1 MKIEEKIKLSKE
13 YYLSNKTSCI
23 KERKENLIKLKN
35 LLLKYKSEF
44 NEAFKKDFNKCEFDV
59 FNTEFLLII
68 DECNYMIKNIN
79 KLTKIKRK
87 KTSIFNFPSKGYI
100 FPEPYGVVLIISPW
114 NYPLQLSFEPIF
126 GAIAAGNTVIL
137 KPSSYSKNVSMV
149 IEKLI
154 NEFNNFGLLNVLL
167 GGRDEITDLLNQR
180 FDYIFFTGSSNVGKI
195 VLEKASKHLTP
206 VSLELGGKSPCIVD
220 KDANI
225 NLAAKRI
232 VWGKFLNA
240 GETCVA
246 PDHILVQ
253 EEVKDEFIKH
263 VKKYIKEFYY
273 DEEGKLTENFPY
285 IINEKHLN
293 RVLRLIDQNKVI
305 VGGKNEDRLL
315 EPTVM
320 DNVTYNDSVM
330 KEEIFAPIMPI
341 LTFKNIEEVISNSKT
356 LEKPLACYYFSKDI
370 KKAKNI
376 MNQLSFGGGAINE
389 TVMHL
394 TNEELPFGG
403 VGNSGMGSYHG
414 KKSFETFSHYKSVL
428 VKKGLEINIKYPPY
442 TQKKFDFIK
451 KFTGIK

>member
-1 MKIEEKIKLSKE
+1 
-13 YYLSNKTSCI
+13 
-23 KERKENLIKLKN
+23 
-35 LLLKYKSEF
+35 
-44 NEAFKKDFNKCEFDV
+44 
-59 FNTEFLLII
+59 
-68 DECNYMIKNIN
+68 
-79 KLTKIKRK
+79 
-87 KTSIFNFPSKGYI
+87 
-100 FPEPYGVVLIISPW
+100 
-114 NYPLQLSFEPIF
+114 
-126 GAIAAGNTVIL
+126 
-137 KPSSYSKNVSMV
+137 MV

-154 NEFNNFGLLNVLL
+154 NEFNNFGLLNVVL

-180 FDYIFFTGSSNVGKI
+180 FDYIFFTGSPNVGKI

-220 KDANI
+220 KDADI

-240 GETCVA
+240 GQTCVA

-285 IINEKHLN
+285 IIHEKHLN

-341 LTFKNIEEVISNSKT
+341 LTFKNIEEIISNSKT

-428 VKKGLEINIKYPPY
+428 VKKGIEINIKYPPY
-442 TQKKFDFIK
+442 TKKKFDFIK